1 MKSRLKVGIRCTKV
15 SEICVETPWRVG
27 AKSGV
32 ETPTTLMAESS
43 TACAVSCASTRVASD
58 SLTSIRSRLNG
69 WNPMARMATVYGP
82 PTSRPW
88 IRYWPLPRVRP
99 VVVKPLP
106 RFVTCT
112 AASATGWPCGS
123 VTFPVIAPVVT
134 PWAGASPMKS
144 SVKTAAA
151 TRARPEPTIQRM
163 DGPLLG
169 RELTGRNWSRWEEAS
184 RTLGGCFTQ
193 QIHGGDANE
202 NVRRPR
208 GQRRGQH
215 PSRADGFG
223 ELKHQQH
230 DESRGEARRDTPGR
244 AALGTRDR
252 ERRAEQRNQE
262 TDERNRDL
270 ERKLDLQLLGIRAA
284 PGQRIDVASQL
295 AVAHFVRRLRLGEQI
310 HRPLGH
316 GTRLQ
321 RIELERSLATG
332 LVAGQVPQRPP
343 NQGPARPHLAAVA
356 VHRALG
362 GQYDRRIRRA
372 GAFALQHQVR
382 HLARPQLERANCV
395 HPAAVGA
402 IHEVV
407 ARAGGPDRFLAQHL
421 EATRRGHRRDFAE
434 QRDEKDAQPLAQEVP
449 IEGPQGDLHKRFRIF
464 PTQPNSVSF
473 SSSQSPPCAVL
484 PARRTDRSRG
494 IATIRKMRFGVHIA
508 KNGGT
513 ISRSPNSSPPMR
525 PT

>member
-32 ETPTTLMAESS
+32 ETPTTLIAESS
-43 TACAVSCASTRVASD
+43 TAWAVSCASTRVASD

-69 WNPMARMATVYGP
+69 WKPMARMATVYGP

-134 PWAGASPMKS
+134 PWAGASPVKS
-144 SVKTAAA
+144 SAKTAAA

-169 RELTGRNWSRWEEAS
+169 RNGCRLLVPIETGRKWSRSQTAS

-193 QIHGGDANE
+193 QIHGCDANE

-215 PSRADGFG
+215 PSRADGFCQ
-223 ELKHQQH
+223 LKHQQH
-230 DESRGEARRDTPGR
+230 DESRGEARGDTPGR

-252 ERRAEQRNQE
+252 ERRAEQRNQQA
-262 TDERNRDL
+262 DERNRDL
-270 ERKLDLQLLGIRAA
+270 ERELDLQLLGIRAA
-284 PGQRIDVASQL
+284 SGQRIDVAPQL
-295 AVAHFVRRLRLGEQI
+295 AVAHFVRPLGLGEQI

-321 RIELERSLATG
+321 RIELEGGLAAG
-332 LVAGQVPQRPP
+332 LVPGQVPQRPP

-356 VHRALG
+356 VDRSLG
-362 GQYDRRIRRA
+362 SQYDRRIRCAR
-372 GAFALQHQVR
+372 AFALQHQVR
-382 HLARPQLERANCV
+382 HLARPQLERANRV
-395 HPAAVGA
+395 YPAAIGA
-402 IHEVV
+402 VHEVV
-407 ARAGGPDRFLAQHL
+407 ARAGGPDRLLAQQL
-421 EATRRGHRRDFAE
+421 EAARCGDRRNFAE
-434 QRDEKDAQPLAQEVP
+434 QQAGDEGGAGGAESRPRQPVKL
-449 IEGPQGDLHKRFRIF
+449 D
-464 PTQPNSVSF
+464 
-473 SSSQSPPCAVL
+473 
-484 PARRTDRSRG
+484 ARRLRCRE
-494 IATIRKMRFGVHIA
+494 
-508 KNGGT
+508 
-513 ISRSPNSSPPMR
+513 
-525 PT
+525 